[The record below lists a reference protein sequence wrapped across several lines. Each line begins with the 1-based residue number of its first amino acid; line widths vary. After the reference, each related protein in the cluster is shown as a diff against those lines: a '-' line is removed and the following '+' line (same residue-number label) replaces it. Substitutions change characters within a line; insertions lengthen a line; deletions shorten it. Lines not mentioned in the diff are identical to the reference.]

1 MSTTDQAAATWVT
14 VGAAI
19 STTANTRWSAAIGGG
34 GIADRAVADK
44 ANETKPKNAD
54 DVSN

>member
-1 MSTTDQAAATWVT
+1 V
-14 VGAAI
+14 